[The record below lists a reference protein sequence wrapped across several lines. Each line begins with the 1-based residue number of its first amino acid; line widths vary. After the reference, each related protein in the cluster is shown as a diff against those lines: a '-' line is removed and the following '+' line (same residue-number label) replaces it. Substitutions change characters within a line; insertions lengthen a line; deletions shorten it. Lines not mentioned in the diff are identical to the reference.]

1 MLQGKKCKAIVNNM
15 SPRRNNFADDDS
27 YGSCGRGAGTCFIC
41 LGTFIL
47 IFSAIRIVGPGLK
60 GMDMDETT
68 CNVTRIDIGADDS
81 FSCDCG
87 GFCSGTAPCVK
98 IYVHIEAEGETAEDQ
113 MVHTTLTSLHHF
125 SQCSWDN
132 RECGSR
138 HFENN
143 IASAENWVEE
153 NYDEGE
159 AYTCWYDPDNPGDV
173 VFEREFDVR
182 KIVNALLWPIL
193 FFFIGCCLLCVNS
206 KGIRQCGGACCV
218 AIVLPFWCLFYEGP
232 RRMYKAMQRKCGCGG
247 TDVFDD
253 QSTDGAEA
261 GCCESLCCP
270 RSLRVHMVFSQGA
283 IFPTDNNSTRDTVL
297 QGQVTQHRTD
307 VPPAYDDAL
316 RDTLVPS
323 PVELQHLGGV
333 QAFGAVSHRVQTT
346 ETAMDAGTLGD
357 TSVLPP
363 SSLVT
368 NTELPPPDDLPP
380 AYEQVAGANADA
392 HANVEEPIMLRAASV
407 ADNESMS
414 IVAGGQAAMHD
425 AAPNYSTE

>member
-1 MLQGKKCKAIVNNM
+1 MFSYIHLCCICIVSVWFVPKCQSLFTECCFAFCCRERSIDSHAV
-15 SPRRNNFADDDS
+15 RRWQTMVD
-27 YGSCGRGAGTCFIC
+27 
-41 LGTFIL
+41 L
-47 IFSAIRIVGPGLK
+47 
-60 GMDMDETT
+60 
-68 CNVTRIDIGADDS
+68 
-81 FSCDCG
+81 
-87 GFCSGTAPCVK
+87 CS
-98 IYVHIEAEGETAEDQ
+98 YVHRLWVLLAT
-113 MVHTTLTSLHHF
+113 MCVHGGTS
-125 SQCSWDN
+125 
-132 RECGSR
+132 
-138 HFENN
+138 
-143 IASAENWVEE
+143 
-153 NYDEGE
+153 
-159 AYTCWYDPDNPGDV
+159 
-173 VFEREFDVR
+173 
-182 KIVNALLWPIL
+182 
-193 FFFIGCCLLCVNS
+193 
-206 KGIRQCGGACCV
+206 
-218 AIVLPFWCLFYEGP
+218 LPFWCLFYEGP

>member
-283 IFPTDNNSTRDTVL
+283 IFPTDNNSTRGTDGCFFFSKRAISMAGNVFLDLSRNGLLAFCSWGAFCRVL
-297 QGQVTQHRTD
+297 TMSH
-307 VPPAYDDAL
+307 
-316 RDTLVPS
+316 
-323 PVELQHLGGV
+323 
-333 QAFGAVSHRVQTT
+333 GAVDVALQTPCCRDKSHSTAPTFRQRTT
-346 ETAMDAGTLGD
+346 TLSA
-357 TSVLPP
+357 TRLCLPP
-363 SSLVT
+363 L
-368 NTELPPPDDLPP
+368 NC
-380 AYEQVAGANADA
+380 
-392 HANVEEPIMLRAASV
+392 
-407 ADNESMS
+407 S
-414 IVAGGQAAMHD
+414 I
-425 AAPNYSTE
+425 